1 MKMLFYL
8 PNANYKDIDYSR
20 LEEGNPG
27 LGGTEYVIL
36 ITTLLIS
43 RKILSQNLEKE
54 FHIQVA
60 AQNPN
65 IPIPEISIVAVSDI
79 TDVVSL
85 DADYILFKYEKN
97 SYIKL
102 TNALRAKKEKEPSI
116 HTKIIIW
123 AHNLID
129 RKERNII
136 DKDINVPIVLC
147 VSKEQMNLY
156 RDHHL
161 FLKSTYIYN
170 GIPLDYLKSIKDAL
184 PSYADRPHE
193 VTSIGSIDYYKGF
206 HLIAKAWKTV
216 LAAVPDAK
224 LNVIGAGNLY
234 DRNSKLGKYG
244 IAEESYE
251 NSFMPYL
258 IEKFEEDG
266 VIKERILPSV
276 KFWGLMGVEKNEV
289 LKKTRVGVP
298 NPMGKESFCL
308 VALEMQAMGA
318 MLTTKDYGGFRNT
331 VYKTGMLYD
340 NPIDLAQNIICLLQA
355 EDNHIEECYQW
366 MEDNFS
372 YESIANQWL
381 QFIKD
386 LHEGKMILGS
396 KKLPY
401 KNNRTDYLGRMRE
414 INRRIK
420 SIIGYSLP
428 TIEFY
433 RSILRRFGL
442 VKGF

>member
-1 MKMLFYL
+1 
-8 PNANYKDIDYSR
+8 
-20 LEEGNPG
+20 
-27 LGGTEYVIL
+27 
-36 ITTLLIS
+36 
-43 RKILSQNLEKE
+43 
-54 FHIQVA
+54 
-60 AQNPN
+60 
-65 IPIPEISIVAVSDI
+65 
-79 TDVVSL
+79 
-85 DADYILFKYEKN
+85 
-97 SYIKL
+97 
-102 TNALRAKKEKEPSI
+102 
-116 HTKIIIW
+116 
-123 AHNLID
+123 
-129 RKERNII
+129 
-136 DKDINVPIVLC
+136 
-147 VSKEQMNLY
+147 
-156 RDHHL
+156 
-161 FLKSTYIYN
+161 
-170 GIPLDYLKSIKDAL
+170 
-184 PSYADRPHE
+184 
-193 VTSIGSIDYYKGF
+193 
-206 HLIAKAWKTV
+206 
-216 LAAVPDAK
+216 
-224 LNVIGAGNLY
+224 
-234 DRNSKLGKYG
+234 
-244 IAEESYE
+244 
-251 NSFMPYL
+251 
-258 IEKFEEDG
+258 
-266 VIKERILPSV
+266 
-276 KFWGLMGVEKNEV
+276 MGVEKNEV

-386 LHEGKMILGS
+386 LLEGKMILGS